1 MGGWALLP
9 RVSDRKTGRIVR
21 SCFAE
26 LFGTFSVVFW
36 GAGAALDAADA
47 TKTLH
52 LAFGFGIG
60 RHSSYTTIH
69 HTKPPQSWIPL
80 YDITIIRMNNNV

>member
-60 RHSSYTTIH
+60 RHAVTQPFTTQNL
-69 HTKPPQSWIPL
+69 PSPGSPS
-80 YDITIIRMNNNV
+80 TILQ